1 MKNDGLDYEN
11 RPRKNGVT
19 SADLKL
25 IHQRRIEEA
34 AERESA
40 SEANLHRAVRLAQR
54 CACSR
59 ARADHSGGSA
69 CTAGTGA
76 PP

>member
-1 MKNDGLDYEN
+1 MKNDGLDHEN

-34 AERESA
+34 AERERA
-40 SEANLHRAVRLAQR
+40 SEANLHCAVRL
-54 CACSR
+54 
-59 ARADHSGGSA
+59 
-69 CTAGTGA
+69 GA
-76 PP
+76 AMRVLKGEG

>member
-1 MKNDGLDYEN
+1 MRNDHLDHEN

-34 AERESA
+34 AERERA
-40 SEANLHRAVRLAQR
+40 SDVNLLRAARLGA
-54 CACSR
+54 AMR
-59 ARADHSGGSA
+59 ALKGEG
-69 CTAGTGA
+69 
-76 PP
+76 